1 MKTAKLFTVV
11 GHSVRNG
18 TSKVRLS
25 AGKAEFRGKVL
36 LKTGNTSVILY
47 NLPHPMSKTDAN
59 EWLNANLPTGIKPAF
74 QG

>member
-1 MKTAKLFTVV
+1 MKTAKIFTVI

-25 AGKAEFRGKVL
+25 AGQAEFRGKVL

-47 NLPHPMSKTDAN
+47 NLPYPMPKADAN
-59 EWLNANLPTGIKPAF
+59 EWLTTQLPTGIKPAF